1 MKATPELIA
10 EYHELLRDCGL
21 EKSSP
26 EKDWEA
32 LRDSTPF
39 PRTFFGEL
47 LENLMDGHK
56 LNLSFDTSTVHT
68 RQVILQELSEDVE
81 DIVADICGREHLRTP
96 ILVAEFPTGDINASA
111 RKMRH
116 GFLILLNH
124 GLMSLFEK
132 TILLFLGHGLRV
144 KREGSNSSDK
154 EAVGLLEFHL
164 KKFQGV
170 ESSPPSYAADNPF
183 PIDLPASI
191 KFRYFK
197 NICLKFA
204 IAHEYSHIAAG
215 HFESD
220 VNVARTPNGFVEV
233 LPKSWHEEFEAD
245 AVATKAILED
255 SRKPKSELGQYID
268 LFEIALAAP
277 HFFFGISLLS
287 ALLASG
293 IDDSQHGDHPPI
305 ERRREYATICIAEAE
320 GVSKETLEFSFL
332 CDHWIRFTV
341 QSTTSPFSGQHE

>member
-1 MKATPELIA
+1 LKATAELIS
-10 EYHELLRDCGL
+10 EYHKLLRDCGL
-21 EKSSP
+21 EKSRF

-32 LRDSTPF
+32 LLDSTPL

-47 LENLMDGHK
+47 LENLMDGYK
-56 LNLSFDTSTVHT
+56 LNLSFDTSNVHT
-68 RQVILQELSEDVE
+68 RQVILQELSENVE
-81 DIVADICGREHLRTP
+81 DIVASICGRKHLRTP

-111 RKMRH
+111 KKMRH

-154 EAVGLLEFHL
+154 EAIRLLKFHL
-164 KKFQGV
+164 QKFQGA
-170 ESSPPSYAADNPF
+170 EGPPPSYAADNPF

-220 VNVARTPNGFVEV
+220 VNVAKTPSGFVEV

-245 AVATKAILED
+245 AIAIKAILED

-268 LFEIALAAP
+268 LFELAFAAP
-277 HFFFGISLLS
+277 LFFFGISRLL
-287 ALLASG
+287 ALLAAG
-293 IDDSQHGDHPPI
+293 VDDSQHGDHPPI
-305 ERRREYATICIAEAE
+305 ERRREYAAICLSEAE

-332 CDHWIRFTV
+332 CDHWIRFMV
-341 QSTTSPFSGQHE
+341 QSLTTPFRRQYE